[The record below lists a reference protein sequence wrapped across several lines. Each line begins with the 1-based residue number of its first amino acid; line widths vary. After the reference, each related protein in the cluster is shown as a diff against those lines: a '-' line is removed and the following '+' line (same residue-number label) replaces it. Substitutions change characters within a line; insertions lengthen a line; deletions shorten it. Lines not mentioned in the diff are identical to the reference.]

1 MIDLRMYETHK
12 GPLLDGRAE
21 RVVQEY
27 RQDLEKV
34 IARRAAKVVVSILKS
49 RIRNPTPYY
58 WNQIRAVPVGGHW
71 EVVDGNVIYGPWLEG
86 VGSRNAPVTRFKGY
100 HAFKLAGQTMD
111 AQAGAIGE
119 QHLRLYIPRIEG

>member
-1 MIDLRMYETHK
+1 MIDITMHSRTK
-12 GPLLDGRAE
+12 GPLTDGTAE

-34 IARRAAKVVVSILKS
+34 LARRAAQLVVRILKS

-58 WNQIRAVPVGGHW
+58 WNQIRAIPLGGHW
-71 EVVDGNVIYGPWLEG
+71 EVVDGNVVYGPWLEG
-86 VGSRNAPVTRFKGY
+86 VGSRNRARPGFPGY
-100 HAFKLAGQTMD
+100 HAFQLAGQTMD
-111 AQAGAIGE
+111 AQAGTIGE

>member
-1 MIDLRMYETHK
+1 MITFEMHARTK
-12 GPLLDGRAE
+12 GPLTDGRAG
-21 RVVQEY
+21 RVVEEY

-34 IARRAAKVVVSILKS
+34 LARRAAQIVVRILKS

-71 EVVDGNVIYGPWLEG
+71 EVVDGNVVYGPWLEG
-86 VGSRNAPVTRFKGY
+86 VGSRNAPVTRFRGY